1 MIGYDPDTHYGR
13 IGETTQLFL
22 DNSMVHWTKNIK
34 RTHHKAVPHPGNPVI
49 EQDKPWEEMP
59 YFTTCY
65 SVIRDDDGTFKC
77 WYSDFLVNPKHDR
90 PVPHVGPPYWD
101 SRLLYATSQDG
112 IHFEKPLLGQVKI
125 DGQDTNV
132 IRWNEDMDVGV
143 AYSVIRD
150 PVETDPTKIFKMTY
164 LPIKFS
170 GNLPKVSTASADM
183 MGLAVAF
190 SADGVNW
197 DPFPGNPV
205 ETVWGSDVQNLMY
218 DHDKERYVI
227 YGRAHSAG
235 GGGNPKS
242 DGWFAR
248 SFPEMP
254 YGWVPKRSVYILES
268 EDMIDWTPAKRVLAP
283 GPHHNLDD
291 EFYGLAPFRL
301 GDYYGGLLPV
311 LHAVD
316 NTMDPEFVF
325 SKDGVNWTHT
335 REAGRVIDRKEGA
348 WDGLMITTAEPPIRV
363 GDQLYI
369 YYGGSPSHHDWWFVG
384 KGQGLDAPEAKPGY
398 NVNHGMGL
406 ATLRADGF
414 VSLDAGLREGVVN
427 TKPFFSPG
435 EKLMVNARC
444 GPDGYVKAE
453 IQDASETS
461 WEGFTVD
468 DCDMFTGD
476 DVSHVFS
483 WNGNT
488 QVNMVPGYVRVSFV
502 LKDAELYS
510 FRVADDA

>member
-291 EFYGLAPFRL
+291 EFYGLAPFRI

-335 REAGRVIDRKEGA
+335 PRFP
-348 WDGLMITTAEPPIRV
+348 T
-363 GDQLYI
+363 
-369 YYGGSPSHHDWWFVG
+369 
-384 KGQGLDAPEAKPGY
+384 
-398 NVNHGMGL
+398 
-406 ATLRADGF
+406 
-414 VSLDAGLREGVVN
+414 
-427 TKPFFSPG
+427 
-435 EKLMVNARC
+435 
-444 GPDGYVKAE
+444 
-453 IQDASETS
+453 
-461 WEGFTVD
+461 
-468 DCDMFTGD
+468 
-476 DVSHVFS
+476 
-483 WNGNT
+483 
-488 QVNMVPGYVRVSFV
+488 
-502 LKDAELYS
+502 
-510 FRVADDA
+510 

>member
-1 MIGYDPDTHYGR
+1 MIGYDPDTRYGR

-170 GNLPKVSTASADM
+170 GNLPKVSTASVDM

-384 KGQGLDAPEAKPGY
+384 KGQGLDTPEAKPGY